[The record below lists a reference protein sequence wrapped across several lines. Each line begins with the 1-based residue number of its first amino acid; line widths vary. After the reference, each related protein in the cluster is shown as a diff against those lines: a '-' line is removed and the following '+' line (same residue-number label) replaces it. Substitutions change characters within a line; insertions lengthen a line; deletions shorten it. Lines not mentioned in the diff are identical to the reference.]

1 LDHWTSPF
9 PVPQRC
15 RELLERLGLE
25 QLQDPPPQAACLR
38 LYDAPDQV
46 LMAAAEAGIKLSTNE
61 IVEGYRQLG
70 KAIPASHLMSCWR
83 FMAIP
88 EAVLLQWLRE
98 AQPLGDLLPAG
109 FKASEPRPSSLGAVL
124 ALQLLDSQPI
134 LRESY
139 LDLELRSEL
148 ATTAADSCCISRY
161 REQCDSGILLQTWL
175 SLEEEL
181 RSKDQQLASSQ
192 AEVRHLHKQIQDIT
206 DSLTKL
212 QQQLLVHQEETQLSS
227 LQVQQLQ
234 EELQR
239 TYHSSQM
246 KDIRIK
252 ELEAITNELGAD
264 KEKAVRRLNRTQ
276 LLLSQATQIIS
287 MLRSRKGFKTRSLLA
302 PPALLPAKRD

>member
-1 LDHWTSPF
+1 
-9 PVPQRC
+9 
-15 RELLERLGLE
+15 
-25 QLQDPPPQAACLR
+25 
-38 LYDAPDQV
+38 
-46 LMAAAEAGIKLSTNE
+46 
-61 IVEGYRQLG
+61 
-70 KAIPASHLMSCWR
+70 
-83 FMAIP
+83 
-88 EAVLLQWLRE
+88 
-98 AQPLGDLLPAG
+98 
-109 FKASEPRPSSLGAVL
+109 
-124 ALQLLDSQPI
+124 
-134 LRESY
+134 
-139 LDLELRSEL
+139 
-148 ATTAADSCCISRY
+148 
-161 REQCDSGILLQTWL
+161 
-175 SLEEEL
+175 LEEEL